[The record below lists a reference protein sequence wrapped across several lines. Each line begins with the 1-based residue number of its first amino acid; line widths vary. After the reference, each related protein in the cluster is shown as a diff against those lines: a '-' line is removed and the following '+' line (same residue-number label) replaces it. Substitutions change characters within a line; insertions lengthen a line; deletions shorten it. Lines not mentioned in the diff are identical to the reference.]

1 MSENFIDNIKDIINN
16 KIHIHHSHISNEVIG
31 CAHSF
36 CNERVKENKTKTT
49 VVAHNLFRLDFFFL
63 LNRLRADVWRTKD
76 II

>member
-31 CAHSF
+31 RAHSF

-49 VVAHNLFRLDFFFL
+49 VVAHNLFRLDFFFY
-63 LNRLRADVWRTKD
+63 
-76 II
+76 